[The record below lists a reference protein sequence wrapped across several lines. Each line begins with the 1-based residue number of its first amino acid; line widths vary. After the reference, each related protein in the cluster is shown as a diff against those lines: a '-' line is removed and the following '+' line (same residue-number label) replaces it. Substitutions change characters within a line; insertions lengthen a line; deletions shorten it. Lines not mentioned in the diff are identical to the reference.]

1 MNTAADIIGRLAAL
15 DGVEIEIVDVRGDD
29 DVAQREVVV
38 GHAAANADDQQ
49 ELGVEIGDDLG
60 GELLGGIVTRSGSA
74 RDSNRAGF
82 AFLRLHTADAIGMS
96 TGSYIRFR
104 LEPIVNSI
112 KFFGKNRD
120 KREIYLHTGIH
131 ANFSVAIF
139 I

>member
-60 GELLGGIVTRSGSA
+60 GELLGGIVTRSVSA
-74 RDSNRAGF
+74 RESNGAGF
-82 AFLRLHTADAIGMS
+82 EFLRRPTADEIGMY
-96 TGSYIRFR
+96 TGRDIRCTPDR
-104 LEPIVNSI
+104 IVNT
-112 KFFGKNRD
+112 
-120 KREIYLHTGIH
+120 Y
-131 ANFSVAIF
+131 
-139 I
+139 